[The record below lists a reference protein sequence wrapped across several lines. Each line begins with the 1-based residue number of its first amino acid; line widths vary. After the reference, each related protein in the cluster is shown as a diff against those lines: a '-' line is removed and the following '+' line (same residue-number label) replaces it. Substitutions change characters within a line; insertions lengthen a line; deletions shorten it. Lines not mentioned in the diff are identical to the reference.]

1 MGKDMQEIEKTLWA
15 AADKMIGGLS
25 VTNYKFV
32 VLGLIFLKYIS
43 DTFEEKYND
52 LVKEGYG
59 LEEDRDAYMEDNIF
73 FVPEESRWSYI
84 VNRFWLFTKWRFG
97 KRRSKKLLW
106 FCCLFGS

>member
-84 VNRFWLFTKWRFG
+84 VKH
-97 KRRSKKLLW
+97 SKDYNI
-106 FCCLFGS
+106 G